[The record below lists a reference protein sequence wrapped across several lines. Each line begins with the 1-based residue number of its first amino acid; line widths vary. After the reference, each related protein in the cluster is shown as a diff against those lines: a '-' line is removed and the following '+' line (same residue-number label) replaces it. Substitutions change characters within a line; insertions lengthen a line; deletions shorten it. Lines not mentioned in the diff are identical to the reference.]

1 MLYPPILT
9 STQPVF
15 LANAENYRVYFTLS
29 SFVSADDA
37 KVIGILVAQQSNNKS
52 IIDTSRWP
60 DAVIY
65 QNWDGKNNYVDI
77 SKADLSPQW
86 ASGGLYKI
94 QLRFGS
100 EAYNSSEDFASW
112 HRRQIEENNFSEW
125 STVMIVKAIDDP
137 ELQLTTDINSFVPS
151 EGTSIDLISSLTP
164 TFFGMTTFT
173 KASKE
178 VETQYRI
185 SISEGSDV
193 IASTGWLPHIG
204 AAGSQDLGYFNT
216 VLENRHTYQAQYEI
230 KSNNGYYKQLGS
242 KSFIAIESTIG
253 DITNI
258 DIHANIDQDNGAV
271 NISLVSIDSTPIL
284 GSYVIVRTSSESN
297 YRRLEDI
304 RFLNFVNEDLSTE
317 QIYYTD
323 YTVESGVTYKY
334 ALQGFNSKE
343 IRTNAKYTASIM
355 IDLQEAYL
363 YRDGV
368 QLALKF
374 NQKMNS
380 FKHTT
385 LRSKQDTIGDK
396 YPHLFQNGSAYY
408 AEFPITGLISFQ
420 ENTSAFFTT
429 GSDGMYYKG
438 ELIIPSSKFET
449 IPAIVQRSTSEEAD
463 SVNLAFNHKVSY
475 DWDEAA
481 QKSNYAKLDDLIASP
496 LRRGSDPI
504 DVVEEQSQQ
513 IISSSITTIPSYTI
527 STNLTDNN
535 IYIERKFREKV
546 EEFLNDFN
554 CKLYRSPTEG
564 NIAVNLMNVSLTPEE
579 SLGRMIFSFTATAYE
594 VIEASLSELNKYGV
608 IDIGSKDNSSEDEG
622 EEYKNFGQIV
632 YWPGY
637 SDNEIYNKETSTG
650 LIREQQEVSMDIYK
664 FQVAS
669 VDQLWIEKYSEQAIK
684 AEIAKQLDEKG
695 SADQYLW
702 DALMSGENQPIQLN
716 INNNDFII
724 PSSKIYTTPAGE
736 EITKLQGIYNEQ
748 YTSKWPIVINYICT
762 NKIIYNST
770 PQEITNITLYNDFGQ
785 TRGLFSNDANE
796 LKTYNYN
803 YKNCKTLAIATMS
816 QGQVYKTL
824 DIDAA
829 VKETIKQQIETEK
842 SITLIELEDGI
853 WQGSDNKEY
862 HFSGFESFDVEAPE
876 GTAIEIS
883 NDTESNVYIIG
894 SRGSLDLTHIYFAN
908 AINYAKEIK
917 FVSAL
922 LPPVDILTI
931 APVSINYNYYLE
943 TRTISQE

>member
-15 LANAENYRVYFTLS
+15 LANTENYRVYFTLS

-52 IIDTSRWP
+52 IVDTSKWP

-77 SKADLSPQW
+77 SKAALSPQW
-86 ASGGLYKI
+86 VSGGLYKI

-112 HRRQIEENNFSEW
+112 HKRQINENHFSEW

-151 EGTSIDLISSLTP
+151 EGTSIDLVSSLTP

-173 KASKE
+173 KESKE

-185 SISEGSDV
+185 SISEGSSV
-193 IASTGWLPHIG
+193 IASTGWLLHVG

-216 VLENRHTYQAQYEI
+216 VLENRHTYKAQYEI
-230 KSNNGYYKQLGS
+230 KSNNGYYKQLDS
-242 KSFIAIESTIG
+242 KSFIAIESTVG

-258 DIHANIDQDNGAV
+258 DIHASIDQDNGAV

-284 GSYVIVRTSSESN
+284 GNYIIVRTSSESN

-304 RFLNFVNEDLSTE
+304 RFLNFVNEDLSAE
-317 QIYYTD
+317 KVYYTD
-323 YTVESGVTYKY
+323 YTVESGITYKY

-343 IRTNAKYTASIM
+343 IRTNAKYTAPIM
-355 IDLQEAYL
+355 VDLQEAYL

-420 ENTSAFFTT
+420 ENTSAFFTI

-449 IPAIVQRSTSEEAD
+449 IPAIVQRSTSGEVD
-463 SVNLAFNHKVSY
+463 SANLAFNHKISY
-475 DWDEAA
+475 DWDEAT
-481 QKSNYAKLDDLIASP
+481 QKSGYAKLDDLIASSS
-496 LRRGSDPI
+496 RRGSDPI
-504 DVVEEQSQQ
+504 GTTEEQSQQ
-513 IISSSITTIPSYTI
+513 TISSSITTIPSYTI

-594 VIEASLSELNKYGV
+594 VIEASISELNKYGV
-608 IDIGSKDNSSEDEG
+608 INIGSKNVFSEDEG
-622 EEYKNFGQIV
+622 EEYKNFGQII
-632 YWPGY
+632 YWPGH

-650 LIREQQEVSMDIYK
+650 LIREQQEVSIGIYK
-664 FQVAS
+664 FHVTS
-669 VDQLWIEKYSEQAIK
+669 VDQLWIEKGSKDMILT
-684 AEIAKQLDEKG
+684 EIAKQLDEKDT
-695 SADQYLW
+695 ADSYLW
-702 DALMSGENQPIQLN
+702 EALASSATQITQLN
-716 INNNDFII
+716 INSSNNTFII
-724 PSSKIYTTPAGE
+724 PPDKIYTTPEDE
-736 EITKLQGIYNEQ
+736 EITYLQGVNSS
-748 YTSKWPIVINYICT
+748 SKWPIIINYFCSG
-762 NKIIYNST
+762 KLIYDSN
-770 PQEITNITLYNDFGQ
+770 PQEVTSIILYSDFGQ
-785 TRGLFSNDANE
+785 VRGIFSNDSEE
-796 LKTYNYN
+796 LRRYNSQYDSSE
-803 YKNCKTLAIATMS
+803 TLAIADIPK
-816 QGQVYKTL
+816 GKVYKTL
-824 DIDAA
+824 DIDAV
-829 VKETIKQQIETEK
+829 VKESIKEQIEKDKT
-842 SITLIELEDGI
+842 ITLTELEDGT
-853 WQGSDNKEY
+853 WLGSDSKEY
-862 HFSGFESFDVEAPE
+862 RFGGFESFDIEAPAK
-876 GTAIEIS
+876 TAVKIS
-883 NDTESNVYIIG
+883 DSVESNTYIID

-908 AINYAKEIK
+908 ALNYADSVE

-922 LPPVDILTI
+922 LPPATILTV
-931 APVSINYNYYLE
+931 APVSINYSYYLE
-943 TRTISQE
+943 VRAISQG